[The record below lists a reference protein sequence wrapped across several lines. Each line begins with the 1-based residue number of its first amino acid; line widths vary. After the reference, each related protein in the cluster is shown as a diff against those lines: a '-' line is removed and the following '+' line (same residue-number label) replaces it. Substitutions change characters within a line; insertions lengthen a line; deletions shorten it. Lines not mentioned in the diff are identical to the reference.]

1 MNFSVAKSTDQVA
14 RERDCLL
21 VGLAAANMLHHAGG
35 MRSGVLRAAA
45 GAVADECAQKK
56 RKIACFVCKELY
68 TDMVALNAHIRKQH
82 VKSRSEQAAAGAKEN
97 GLKQQMTTA
106 LGGLLDR
113 ALTSMLTKVP
123 LPPVD
128 KSTT

>member
-1 MNFSVAKSTDQVA
+1 MFSAVKTTDQVA
-14 RERDCLL
+14 RDRDCLL

-35 MRSGVLRAAA
+35 IRGGVLRAAA

-82 VKSRSEQAAAGAKEN
+82 VKSKTEQPTTKEN

-113 ALTSMLTKVP
+113 ALTSMLGKVP

-128 KSTT
+128 KNAG